1 MPLMVAALGAALGLS
16 PAQASAEPNGASG
29 AVVVQEMSMKRV
41 GVNREIAAAHGYQV
55 RVDSNG
61 VEYSVKKGE
70 STLFD
75 EVPGE
80 CGRSFIYLTA
90 VDTTRHYTS
99 IYTGFSLNP
108 GWSGAILVTWGISI
122 IDSYGASTGNWNDP
136 AASVHFWAKTYP
148 FTAGGP
154 TQVTTSVLYG
164 SNAVLWDGTICFSY
178 GPTATG
184 TL

>member
-1 MPLMVAALGAALGLS
+1 MTM
-16 PAQASAEPNGASG
+16 Q
-29 AVVVQEMSMKRV
+29 RV
-41 GVNREIAAAHGYQV
+41 GVNHEIATAHGFEV

-70 STLFD
+70 STLFG

-90 VDTTRHYTS
+90 VDKTRHYTS
-99 IYTGFSLNP
+99 IYTGFTLNA
-108 GWSGAILVTWGISI
+108 GRSGAILVTWGISI
-122 IDSYGASTGNWNDP
+122 LDSYGVSTRNWEDP
-136 AASVHFWAKTYP
+136 AASVHFWAKTHG
-148 FTAGGP
+148 FTAGGR
-154 TQVTTSVLYG
+154 TRVTASVLYG

-184 TL
+184 DL